1 LRHILLRLVPMA
13 FACIAS
19 QGQQQEL
26 RFEVAS
32 IKPGT
37 PLNRVGRPRGGPGT
51 TDPGMFTC
59 TSCDLALLISMAYGP
74 LSSGQFQASN
84 YLNSLRSTF
93 YIVAKVPPGA
103 TRQEFQMMMR
113 NLLVERFKVAAHRE
127 LRVMPVYEL
136 TATKDGPKFNPAK
149 PAEPNN
155 DELPDVESVEMPKR
169 ASDGS
174 WIFPPGIEF
183 AAVMAAGMG
192 HARIQLIGKPMS
204 ELTRILSNQFRMPIV
219 DKTGLTDTYNISVSW
234 QWESQDRAD
243 RDAGLQE
250 AIRSQLGLQL
260 RPNKGQVPV
269 LVLDHVETVPVEN

>member
-1 LRHILLRLVPMA
+1 MRHILLRLVPMA

-169 ASDGS
+169 ADVYKRQM
-174 WIFPPGIEF
+174 FRLRHYPPRTVPPSLLCLLGL
-183 AAVMAAGMG
+183 V
-192 HARIQLIGKPMS
+192 GKLAEDPGRS
-204 ELTRILSNQFRMPIV
+204 
-219 DKTGLTDTYNISVSW
+219 TGL
-234 QWESQDRAD
+234 
-243 RDAGLQE
+243 L
-250 AIRSQLGLQL
+250 
-260 RPNKGQVPV
+260 P
-269 LVLDHVETVPVEN
+269 